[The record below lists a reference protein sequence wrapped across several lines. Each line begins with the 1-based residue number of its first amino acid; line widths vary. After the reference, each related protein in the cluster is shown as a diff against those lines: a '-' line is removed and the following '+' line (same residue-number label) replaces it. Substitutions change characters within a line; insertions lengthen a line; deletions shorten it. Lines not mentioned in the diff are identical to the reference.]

1 MDELFDTTNLRQAA
15 ALRRHVAAAGAAG
28 QGDLF
33 AEPGA
38 RVAPVA
44 VASFAWPAPVG
55 ALWTREDVA
64 GMPVLA

>member
-1 MDELFDTTNLRQAA
+1 MNELFDTTDLRQAA
-15 ALRRHVAAAGAAG
+15 ALRRHIAEAGAG

-33 AEPGA
+33 AEPTA
-38 RVAPVA
+38 PVAPVA